1 MIPICVTSGSILKI
15 FCSLYSDRNLAEV
28 IIILAR
34 AHRAQTEND
43 LNPNYL
49 ANFQGFG
56 QNNFGAGDLITGVLK
71 IVTFKLSI
79 SLDKI

>member
-1 MIPICVTSGSILKI
+1 M
-15 FCSLYSDRNLAEV
+15 

-34 AHRAQTEND
+34 AHGAQTEND

-56 QNNFGAGDLITGVLK
+56 QNNFGAGDLITGGLK
-71 IVTFKLSI
+71 IVTFKLSV
-79 SLDKI
+79 SLD